1 MSRDRCQGAVL
12 ECDYGDGDGVLE
24 QPEKAKQRGLRFGAT
39 AKIRPGKT
47 RAIFQGF
54 PDC

>member
-1 MSRDRCQGAVL
+1 MFRDSCQGAVL
-12 ECDYGDGDGVLE
+12 ECDYGDGASVLE
-24 QPEKAKQRGLRFGAT
+24 QPEKAKQKGLRFSAT

-47 RAIFQGF
+47 RAIFQGS